1 MTPSSLLGLTLG
13 SYEAY
18 CFDEAV
24 WYLGTFLETELQK
37 AGRQKKQKG
46 EAQAEAARKRVINK
60 YLNAG
65 KTQGQYMDPAVL
77 FATE

>member
-1 MTPSSLLGLTLG
+1 VTPSSQLGLTPG

-18 CFDEAV
+18 CLDEAV
-24 WYLGTFLETELQK
+24 WYLGTFLEGELQK

-46 EAQAEAARKRVINK
+46 EASAEAARKRVMGK
-60 YLNAG
+60 YLTPE

-77 FATE
+77 FS